1 MKKGGFDLFLR
12 DLFDACAPRDRFGEK
27 NLQHRGLTTRR
38 QLQDSCKDRDLVD
51 GWISEQDVHHLVPYV
66 VVDILGS
73 YPSIEVASVDGT
85 KTLPVAVKSLEERHL
100 RSSVSDIIADS
111 ES

>member
-51 GWISEQDVHHLVPYV
+51 GWISEQRRSS
-66 VVDILGS
+66 LGS
-73 YPSIEVASVDGT
+73 VCRGGRFGLISID
-85 KTLPVAVKSLEERHL
+85 
-100 RSSVSDIIADS
+100 
-111 ES
+111 